1 MADGSPTGDAC
12 GALDFRQGVARSALT
27 GSRVRSRV
35 GSYPWLGLRPAEGEG
50 LSMDISVSD
59 EVQEQLDQVKE
70 WMESKIGRDVT
81 YNDVIMQLLKN
92 FQSVLY
98 PEDLGSA

>member
-1 MADGSPTGDAC
+1 M
-12 GALDFRQGVARSALT
+12 
-27 GSRVRSRV
+27 V
-35 GSYPWLGLRPAEGEG
+35 GLWKGCFME
-50 LSMDISVSD
+50 ISVSE
-59 EVQEQLDQVKE
+59 EVQAQLDQVKE

-81 YNDVIMQLLKN
+81 YNDVLLQVLKN

>member
-1 MADGSPTGDAC
+1 MR
-12 GALDFRQGVARSALT
+12 F
-27 GSRVRSRV
+27 RV
-35 GSYPWLGLRPAEGEG
+35 GSCPWLGLRLAEWEG
-50 LSMDISVSD
+50 MSMDISVSD
-59 EVQEQLDQVKE
+59 EVQTQLDQVKE

-92 FQSVLY
+92 FQNVLY